1 MNKYL
6 LYPGCS
12 MESSA
17 KAYME
22 SMNAIMEPLDL
33 RFEEIEDWNCCGATE
48 YLGINLIPAYSL
60 IARNLALASDQI
72 GRMNGMGRTRTVVAP
87 CSACY
92 LNLAKADY
100 YMQERPSLG
109 VKVNEALAAGGLQY
123 KPGTLDVRHLI
134 DILVYDVGLEKIRGS
149 VTRPLHGL
157 KVAPYMGCMLPR
169 PDYQHRWS
177 DHEHPT
183 ELDDLLRAL
192 GAEVIDYPLTTSCCG
207 GHMTQIGPETAF
219 ELIRRLVADADDRG
233 ADLMATVC
241 PMCQMNIDAY
251 QNEMNHHFGTDYHMP
266 ILFFT
271 QLMGLAFG
279 REPGELGIGMELVN
293 ARNALARIGVE
304 VPITQEPS
312 GPRKKDEGLP
322 MPRRWTR
329 HEVRKEAVK

>member
-1 MNKYL
+1 MKKYI

-12 MESSA
+12 MESSGR
-17 KAYME
+17 AYGE
-22 SMNAIMEPLDL
+22 SINSILEPLDIQ
-33 RFEEIEDWNCCGATE
+33 FEEIDDWNCCGATE

-60 IARNLALASDQI
+60 IARNLAIAAKQVNS
-72 GRMNGMGRTRTVVAP
+72 TRTVVAP

-134 DILVYDVGLEKIRGS
+134 DILVNDVGVEAIRKA
-149 VTRPLHGL
+149 VVRPLTGL

-192 GAEVIDYPLTTSCCG
+192 GADVIDYPLTTECCG
-207 GHMTQIGPETAF
+207 GHMTQIEPRTAF
-219 ELIRRLVADADDRG
+219 ELILRLVQDADERG
-233 ADLMATVC
+233 AHLMATVC

-251 QNEMNHHFGTDYHMP
+251 QTEMNHYFGTDYHMP
-266 ILFFT
+266 IVFFT

-279 REPGELGIGMELVN
+279 REPGELGIGTELVN
-293 ARNALARIGVE
+293 PRNALAHIGVE
-304 VPITQEPS
+304 VPVEQEPAI
-312 GPRKKDEGLP
+312 PKKKVEGLP
-322 MPRRWTR
+322 MPRRWNKQ
-329 HEVRKEAVK
+329 EAKKEAVK

>member
-6 LYPGCS
+6 FYPGCS

-22 SMNAIMEPLDL
+22 SMSTILEPLEL
-33 RFEEIEDWNCCGATE
+33 QFEEIDDWNCCGATE

-60 IARNLALASDQI
+60 IARNLALATKQ
-72 GRMNGMGRTRTVVAP
+72 MNGTHTVVAP

-92 LNLAKADY
+92 LNLAKADH
-100 YMQERPSLG
+100 YMQERPALG
-109 VKVNEALAAGGLQY
+109 VKVNQALEAGGLEY

-134 DILVYDVGLEKIRGS
+134 DILVYDVGLDAIKS
-149 VTRPLHGL
+149 KVTRPLTGL
-157 KVAPYMGCMLPR
+157 RIAPYMGCMLPR
-169 PDYQHRWS
+169 PDYKNRWS

-192 GAEVIDYPLTTSCCG
+192 GAEVINYPLTTSCCG

-219 ELIRRLVADADDRG
+219 ELIRRLVADADERG
-233 ADLMATVC
+233 AHLMATVC
-241 PMCQMNIDAY
+241 PMCQMNLDAY
-251 QNEMNHHFGTDYHMP
+251 QNEMNNFFGTEYRMP
-266 ILFFT
+266 VLFFT

-279 REPGELGIGMELVN
+279 REPEELGIGAELVSS
-293 ARNALARIGVE
+293 RDALANIGVE
-304 VPITQEPS
+304 VPVAQQPA

-322 MPRRWTR
+322 MPRRLEK
-329 HEVRKEAVK
+329 HQGKEAVK

>member
-6 LYPGCS
+6 FYPGCS

-22 SMNAIMEPLDL
+22 SMNAILDPLGL
-33 RFEEIEDWNCCGATE
+33 QLEEIEDWNCCGATE

-60 IARNLALASDQI
+60 IARNLALATKQI
-72 GRMNGMGRTRTVVAP
+72 TPMNGTGGTHTVVAP

-92 LNLAKADY
+92 LNLAKADH

-109 VKVNEALAAGGLQY
+109 EKVNEALAAGGLHY
-123 KPGTLDVRHLI
+123 DPGTLDVRHLI
-134 DILVYDVGLEKIRGS
+134 DILVYDVGLEKIRNA
-149 VTRPLHGL
+149 VVRPLKGL
-157 KVAPYMGCMLPR
+157 RVVPYMGCMLPR
-169 PDYQHRWS
+169 PDYKNRWS

-192 GAEVIDYPLTTSCCG
+192 GADVIDYPLTTSCCG

-219 ELIRRLVADADDRG
+219 ELIRRLVADADERG

-241 PMCQMNIDAY
+241 PMCQMNVDAY
-251 QNEMNHHFGTDYHMP
+251 QDEMNHFFGTNYHMP

-279 REPGELGIGMELVN
+279 KEPKELGIGVELVN
-293 ARNALARIGVE
+293 SRNALANIGVE
-304 VPITQEPS
+304 VPVTQEPAA
-312 GPRKKDEGLP
+312 PRKKDEGLP
-322 MPRRWTR
+322 MPRRWSK
-329 HEVRKEAVK
+329 HEDRKEAVK

>member
-22 SMNAIMEPLDL
+22 SLNTILEPLEIQ
-33 RFEEIEDWNCCGATE
+33 FEEIDDWNCCGATE

-60 IARNLALASDQI
+60 IARNLALASKQK
-72 GRMNGMGRTRTVVAP
+72 NGTHTVVAP

-100 YMQERPSLG
+100 YMQERPTLEE
-109 VKVNEALAAGGLQY
+109 KVNEALKAGGLRY
-123 KPGTLDVRHLI
+123 EPGTLDVRHLI
-134 DILVYDVGLEKIRGS
+134 DILVYDVGLEKIRS
-149 VTRPLHGL
+149 AVTRPLTGL
-157 KVAPYMGCMLPR
+157 RVAPYMGCMLPR

-192 GAEVIDYPLTTSCCG
+192 GVDVIDYPLTTSCCG
-207 GHMTQIGPETAF
+207 GHMTQIGPGTAF

-233 ADLMATVC
+233 AVLMATVC

-251 QNEMNHHFGTDYHMP
+251 QTEMNHYFGTNYHMP

-279 REPGELGIGMELVN
+279 REPRDLGIGVELISS
-293 ARNALARIGVE
+293 RNALAQIGLE
-304 VPITQEPS
+304 VPITEEPAT
-312 GPRKKDEGLP
+312 PRKKKEEGLP
-322 MPRRWTR
+322 MPKRWTK
-329 HEVRKEAVK
+329 HEGKEAVK

>member
-1 MNKYL
+1 MNRYL

-12 MESSA
+12 MDSSA

-22 SMNAIMEPLDL
+22 SLNSILEPLDL
-33 RFEEIEDWNCCGATE
+33 IFEEIDDWNCCGATE

-60 IARNLALASDQI
+60 IARNLALAANQKNLHPET
-72 GRMNGMGRTRTVVAP
+72 GGTRTVVAP

-109 VKVNEALAAGGLQY
+109 VKVNEALQAGGLQY
-123 KPGTLDVRHLI
+123 TPGTLDVRHLI
-134 DILVYDVGLEKIRGS
+134 DVLVYDVGLDAIRS
-149 VTRPLHGL
+149 RVVRPLHEL
-157 KVAPYMGCMLPR
+157 RVAPYMGCMLPR

-192 GAEVIDYPLTTSCCG
+192 GADVVDYPLTTSCCS
-207 GHMTQIGPETAF
+207 GHMSQIGPETAF
-219 ELIRRLVADADDRG
+219 ELIRRLVADADERG
-233 ADLMATVC
+233 AVLMATVC

-251 QNEMNHHFGTDYHMP
+251 QNEMNHYFGTDYHMP
-266 ILFFT
+266 VLFFT

-279 REPGELGIGMELVN
+279 REPEELGIGVELVN
-293 ARNALARIGVE
+293 ARNALATIGVE
-304 VPITQEPS
+304 VPVTQEPAA
-312 GPRKKDEGLP
+312 PRKKSEGLP
-322 MPRRWTR
+322 MPRRWTK
-329 HEVRKEAVK
+329 HEGKETVK

>member
-1 MNKYL
+1 MNRYL

-12 MESSA
+12 MDSSA

-22 SMNAIMEPLDL
+22 SLNSILEPLDL
-33 RFEEIEDWNCCGATE
+33 IFEEIDDWNCCGATE

-60 IARNLALASDQI
+60 IARNLALAANQKNLHPET
-72 GRMNGMGRTRTVVAP
+72 GGTRTVVAP

-109 VKVNEALAAGGLQY
+109 VKVSEALQAGGLQY
-123 KPGTLDVRHLI
+123 TPGTLDVRHLI
-134 DILVYDVGLEKIRGS
+134 DILVYDVGLDAIRS
-149 VTRPLHGL
+149 RVDRPLHGL
-157 KVAPYMGCMLPR
+157 RVAPYMGCMLPR

-192 GAEVIDYPLTTSCCG
+192 GADVVDYPLTTSCCG

-219 ELIRRLVADADDRG
+219 ELIRRLVADADERG
-233 ADLMATVC
+233 AVLMATVC

-251 QNEMNHHFGTDYHMP
+251 QNEMNHYFGTDYHMP
-266 ILFFT
+266 VLFFT

-279 REPGELGIGMELVN
+279 REPEELGIGVELVN
-293 ARNALARIGVE
+293 ARNALATIGVE
-304 VPITQEPS
+304 VPVTQEPAA
-312 GPRKKDEGLP
+312 PRKKSEGLP
-322 MPRRWTR
+322 MPRRWTK
-329 HEVRKEAVK
+329 HEGKETVK

>member
-1 MNKYL
+1 MSKYL

-12 MESSA
+12 LESSA

-22 SMNAIMEPLDL
+22 SLNTILEPLEL
-33 RFEEIEDWNCCGATE
+33 HFEEIDDWNCCGATE

-60 IARNLALASDQI
+60 IARNLALASRQTKD
-72 GRMNGMGRTRTVVAP
+72 TRTLVAP

-109 VKVNEALAAGGLQY
+109 VKVNEALEAGGLSY
-123 KPGTLDVRHLI
+123 TPGTLDVRHLI
-134 DILVYDVGLEKIRGS
+134 DILIYDVGLEKIRSS
-149 VTRPLHGL
+149 VIRPLYGL

-192 GAEVIDYPLTTSCCG
+192 GADVIDYPLTTSCCG

-233 ADLMATVC
+233 AALMVTVC

-251 QNEMNHHFGTDYHMP
+251 QNEMNHYFGTDYHMP

-279 REPGELGIGMELVN
+279 REPEEVGIGVELVN
-293 ARNALARIGVE
+293 SRNALATIGVE
-304 VPITQEPS
+304 VPVIEEPHT
-312 GPRKKDEGLP
+312 PRKKEEGLP
-322 MPRRWTR
+322 MPRRWTK
-329 HEVRKEAVK
+329 HEGKETVR

>member
-33 RFEEIEDWNCCGATE
+33 DFEEIEDWNCCGATE

-60 IARNLALASDQI
+60 IARNLALAANQMNL
-72 GRMNGMGRTRTVVAP
+72 MNGTGRARTVVAP

-109 VKVNEALAAGGLQY
+109 AKVNEALAAGGLQY
-123 KPGTLDVRHLI
+123 KPGALDVRHLI

-219 ELIRRLVADADDRG
+219 ELIRRLVADADERG
-233 ADLMATVC
+233 AHLMATVC

-279 REPGELGIGMELVN
+279 REPRELGIGSEMVN
-293 ARNALARIGVE
+293 ARNALAGIGVE
-304 VPITQEPS
+304 VPVEQEPA

>member
-1 MNKYL
+1 MNKYI

-22 SMNAIMEPLDL
+22 SINTILEPLDL
-33 RFEEIEDWNCCGATE
+33 HFEEIDDWNCCGATE

-60 IARNLALASDQI
+60 IARNLALAAFQAKQ
-72 GRMNGMGRTRTVVAP
+72 MNGTRTVVAP

-109 VKVNEALAAGGLQY
+109 VKVNEALEAGGLNY
-123 KPGTLDVRHLI
+123 VPGTLDVRHLI
-134 DILVYDVGLEKIRGS
+134 DVLVHDVGVDAIRNA
-149 VTRPLHGL
+149 VVRPLTGL
-157 KVAPYMGCMLPR
+157 RIAPYMGCMLPR
-169 PDYQHRWS
+169 PDYQHRWT

-192 GAEVIDYPLTTSCCG
+192 GADVIDYPLTTECCG

-219 ELIRRLVADADDRG
+219 ELIMRLVADADERG
-233 ADLMATVC
+233 AHLMATVC

-251 QNEMNHHFGTDYHMP
+251 QNEMNHFFGTDYHMP
-266 ILFFT
+266 VLFFT

-279 REPGELGIGMELVN
+279 REPGEVGIGTELVS
-293 ARNALARIGVE
+293 ARNALANIGVE
-304 VPITQEPS
+304 VPVTQEPTA
-312 GPRKKDEGLP
+312 PKKKYEGLP
-322 MPRRWTR
+322 MPRRWTKQ
-329 HEVRKEAVK
+329 EGKEAVK

>member
-1 MNKYL
+1 MKKYL
-6 LYPGCS
+6 YYPGCS
-12 MESSA
+12 MDSSGRAYAESLHT
-17 KAYME
+17 
-22 SMNAIMEPLDL
+22 ILEPLDL
-33 RFEEIEDWNCCGATE
+33 HFEEIDDWNCCGATE

-60 IARNLALASDQI
+60 IARNLALASKQI
-72 GRMNGMGRTRTVVAP
+72 DGTRTVVAP

-100 YMQERPSLG
+100 YMQERPALG
-109 VKVNEALAAGGLQY
+109 TKVNEALGAGGLQY
-123 KPGTLDVRHLI
+123 TPGTLDVRHLI
-134 DILVYDVGLEKIRGS
+134 DILVYDVGLETIRS
-149 VTRPLHGL
+149 RVTRPLHGL

-192 GAEVIDYPLTTSCCG
+192 GADVIDYPLTTSCCG

-219 ELIRRLVADADDRG
+219 ELIRRLVADADERG
-233 ADLMATVC
+233 AVLMATVC

-251 QNEMNHHFGTDYHMP
+251 QNEMNHYFGTDYHMP

-279 REPGELGIGMELVN
+279 REPEELGIGLELVN
-293 ARNALARIGVE
+293 SRNALAHIGVE
-304 VPITQEPS
+304 VPVTQEPS
-312 GPRKKDEGLP
+312 APRKKDDGLP

-329 HEVRKEAVK
+329 NEERKEAIK